1 VTLGA
6 VGYYQQQTTIST
18 GGNSSR
24 ERGRVAAI
32 GPEIATFFPS
42 AMLGVS
48 LRYEY
53 EFLAESRLQ
62 GNTVML
68 TITKKL

>member
-1 VTLGA
+1 M
-6 VGYYQQQTTIST
+6 QTTSST
-18 GGNSSR
+18 GPTANSNR
-24 ERGRVAAI
+24 NRVAAI

-42 AMLGVS
+42 AMFGVS

-68 TITKKL
+68 TVTKKL